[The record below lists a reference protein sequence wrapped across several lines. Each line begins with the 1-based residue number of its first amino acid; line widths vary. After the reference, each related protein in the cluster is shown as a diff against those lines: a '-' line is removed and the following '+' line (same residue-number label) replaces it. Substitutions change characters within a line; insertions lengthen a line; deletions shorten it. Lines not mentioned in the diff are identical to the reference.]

1 MVIKGLKNGPYEI
14 KLEGKKF
21 VVEKEGG
28 SQEVKEGAIYLC
40 RCGFS
45 KNKPFC
51 DGSHGRCGFEA
62 PEVIIDV
69 K

>member
-1 MVIKGLKNGPYEI
+1 MVIKGLKDGPYEI
-14 KLEGKKF
+14 RIEGKEF
-21 VVEKEGG
+21 VVKIGDKE
-28 SQEVKEGAIYLC
+28 EVKQNAIYLC
-40 RCGFS
+40 RCGLS

-62 PEVIIDV
+62 PEVIIEV

>member
-1 MVIKGLKNGPYEI
+1 MVIKGLKDGPYEV
-14 KLEGKKF
+14 KLEGKEF
-21 VVEKEGG
+21 VVKMEGKE
-28 SQEVKEGAIYLC
+28 EVKKGAIYLC

-51 DGSHGRCGFEA
+51 DGSHARCNFEA
-62 PEVIIDV
+62 PEVIIEV